1 MGSDGVAVW
10 AFSESSLSDSS
21 IYRYEALLRASSAI
35 ATCRDGE
42 RVVQRFA
49 DELRKFIRFDYIVIT
64 VIEESTG
71 EVRWRLFNAYE
82 ADENMDSPVFQPHET
97 PSGWV
102 YENQQPMVIPD
113 WNTESRYD
121 RLGEFLRSCNI
132 RSSCTLPL
140 STVHRRVG
148 TLAVGVSTPN
158 SYSEEE
164 VQFLSLV
171 AEHIAL
177 AVDSA
182 ISFESSM
189 EARAELEIQ
198 KDRLQLVLD
207 LTNRLV
213 SNLELQ
219 DLLREVSATVRRV
232 MNCDASGV
240 ALPDGDDTY
249 LRFFALDFPEGKG
262 FLTSETRISI
272 QESPVGIAYRT
283 GEVQLRGKPDIQ
295 LDCPEACAK
304 PALREGLN
312 SGCFLPLIGRNRPLG
327 VLALSRFAVG
337 GFTGDEINFLQQ
349 VARQIAIAVENALAY
364 GEIAELKEK
373 LAQEKLYLEDEIRGE
388 FDFEGIVGQS
398 SGLRNVL
405 QLVETV
411 AATDSTVFLLGE
423 TGTGKELI
431 ARAIHDRS
439 RRKERTFVRMNCAA
453 IPTGLLESELFGH
466 ERGAFTGAVSQKL
479 GRLELADRGTLFL
492 DEVGDIPLELQPKLL
507 RALQER
513 EFERL
518 GSTHTKKVDIRL
530 IAATNRNL
538 GTMME
543 DGEFRSDL
551 YYRLNVFPIRIPPL
565 RERPED
571 IPLLV
576 RYFTQK
582 YARRMEKGIEN
593 IPSDALK
600 KLSQWHWPGNIRELE
615 NFVERA
621 VILTRGRSL
630 EFPLSE
636 LKTNSAK
643 TIPARVSQSDSLEQ
657 ILRALK
663 ESGGQIGG
671 PNGAAARLGL
681 KRTTLISRMKKLNIT
696 Y

>member
-1 MGSDGVAVW
+1 MASQSVEIPTY
-10 AFSESSLSDSS
+10 SELS
-21 IYRYEALLRASSAI
+21 IHRYEALLRASSAI
-35 ATCRDGE
+35 ATCRDSE
-42 RVVQRFA
+42 KVVQRFA
-49 DELRKFIRFDYIVIT
+49 DELRKFINFDYVVIS
-64 VIEESTG
+64 VIDESTG
-71 EVRWRLFNAYE
+71 ELRWKVFNAFE
-82 ADENMDSPVFQPHET
+82 IEVSPDWPVFQPHET

-102 YENQQPMVIPD
+102 YESQQPMVIPD
-113 WNTESRYD
+113 WNTESRYE
-121 RLGEFLRSCNI
+121 RLGELLRSCNI
-132 RSSCTLPL
+132 RSSCVLPL
-140 STVHRRVG
+140 STAKRRVG
-148 TLAVGVSTPN
+148 TFAVGMSTSN
-158 SYSEEE
+158 SYTEEE

-171 AEHIAL
+171 ADHIAL

-213 SNLELQ
+213 TNLELH
-219 DLLREVSATVRRV
+219 DLLREVSATIRRV

-249 LRFFALDFPEGKG
+249 LRFYGLDFPESKG
-262 FLTSETRISI
+262 YLTSETRIPI
-272 QESPVGIAYRT
+272 ESPVGIAYRT
-283 GEVQLRGKPDIQ
+283 GEVQLRSKPDIQ
-295 LDCPEACAK
+295 VDCPEACAK

-337 GFTGDEINFLQQ
+337 GFTSDEINFLQQ
-349 VARQIAIAVENALAY
+349 VARQIAIAVENALTY
-364 GEIAELKEK
+364 GEVADLKEK

-388 FDFEGIVGQS
+388 FDFDGIVGQS

-405 QLVETV
+405 HMVETV
-411 AATDSTVFLLGE
+411 ASSDSTVFLLGE

-439 RRKERTFVRMNCAA
+439 RRKARTFVKMNCAA

-466 ERGAFTGAVSQKL
+466 ERGAFTGAVSQRL

-538 GTMME
+538 ETMME

-582 YARRMEKGIEN
+582 YARRMEKGIET

-621 VILTRGRSL
+621 VILSRGRSL
-630 EFPLSE
+630 EFPLGE
-636 LKTNSAK
+636 LKTNSER
-643 TIPARVSQSDSLEQ
+643 TTPARVSKTNGREEVLQ
-657 ILRALK
+657 ALK
-663 ESGGQIGG
+663 ESGGRIGG

-681 KRTTLISRMKKLNIT
+681 KRTTLISRMKKLSIT
-696 Y
+696 NVEKLN